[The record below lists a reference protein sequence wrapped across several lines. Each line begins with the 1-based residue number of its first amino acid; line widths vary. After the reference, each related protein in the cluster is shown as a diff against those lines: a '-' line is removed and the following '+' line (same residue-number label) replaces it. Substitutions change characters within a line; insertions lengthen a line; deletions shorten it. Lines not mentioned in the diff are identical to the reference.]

1 MITMNPLLKLAE
13 RGQAV
18 WLDYIRRQLLTS
30 GELARLVR
38 EDGLRGVTSN
48 PTIFEKAISGSTDY
62 DADLRASLARDPRI
76 PVMELYETLAI
87 ADIQMAA
94 DVLRPVFDQTGGGD
108 GYVSLEVSPHLARD
122 QEGTIAEAQRLW
134 RAVSRPNL
142 MIKVPATPAGIPAI
156 EALIAAGININV
168 TLMFSL
174 SHYEAVARA
183 HIRGLSRCRRPEQ
196 VHSVASFFVSR
207 MDTVIDRILEKMG
220 TPEALALLGKVA
232 VANSACVYRR
242 FREIFHGEDFAALR
256 PQGAN
261 VQRPLWAS
269 TGTKN
274 PAYSDVIYI
283 EELVG
288 PETVNTIPP
297 ATMDAF
303 RAHGQ
308 VRGDTIL
315 EGEPDAVF
323 ARLAG
328 LGVDVYAAAE
338 KLQEDGVA
346 AFSASFDQLLA
357 ALEEKRRVIFAAQ
370 ISHQDF
376 SLGSRRRQVEER
388 LTGWQKTGLASR
400 LWRKDPAIWSADP
413 AVPELTDR
421 LGWLALATSVS
432 GEAGELKAFAE
443 EIRGEGFRH
452 VVLLGMGG
460 SSLAPEVFQRTFG
473 NASGYPELVVLDST
487 HPGSVRA
494 VENRIDP
501 QRTLFLVSSK
511 SGTTTEPLSFFHYF
525 WERAGKQ
532 GRRFIAITDPGTPLA
547 HMAQQR
553 GFRRVFEAPADVGGR
568 YSALTVFGLLPAA
581 LIGVDIQRV
590 LDLAWQM
597 TEACAVGSTL
607 SANPGLSLGAALGE
621 LAVAG
626 RDKVTFV
633 SSPSLVSLPDWI
645 EQLIAESTGKDDKG
659 IVPIAGEPLGQPG
672 IYGND
677 RVFVDLCLRG
687 EEDAG
692 VTARI
697 DALQAAG
704 HPVIRIKLE
713 EKAFLG
719 AEFFRWEIATAAAG
733 AVLGVHPFNQPDV
746 QLAKELARKAMQDSG
761 AGAAAADDLIP
772 AAANLA
778 SALKAWLGEARPGD
792 YIALQ
797 AYLAPA
803 LETMVALE
811 NIRFVLRDHLRLA
824 TTVGYGP
831 RFLHSTGQ
839 LHKGG
844 PNTGLFLQ
852 LVDDAS
858 GDLAVPESAYSF
870 GALVR
875 AQATGDA
882 DALRR
887 RGRRLLRLSL
897 GADPA
902 AGLRNLEAVLRHEF
916 GGRKGKANP

>member
-1 MITMNPLLKLAE
+1 
-13 RGQAV
+13 
-18 WLDYIRRQLLTS
+18 
-30 GELARLVR
+30 
-38 EDGLRGVTSN
+38 
-48 PTIFEKAISGSTDY
+48 
-62 DADLRASLARDPRI
+62 
-76 PVMELYETLAI
+76 
-87 ADIQMAA
+87 
-94 DVLRPVFDQTGGGD
+94 
-108 GYVSLEVSPHLARD
+108 
-122 QEGTIAEAQRLW
+122 
-134 RAVSRPNL
+134 
-142 MIKVPATPAGIPAI
+142 
-156 EALIAAGININV
+156 
-168 TLMFSL
+168 
-174 SHYEAVARA
+174 
-183 HIRGLSRCRRPEQ
+183 
-196 VHSVASFFVSR
+196 
-207 MDTVIDRILEKMG
+207 
-220 TPEALALLGKVA
+220 
-232 VANSACVYRR
+232 
-242 FREIFHGEDFAALR
+242 
-256 PQGAN
+256 
-261 VQRPLWAS
+261 
-269 TGTKN
+269 
-274 PAYSDVIYI
+274 
-283 EELVG
+283 
-288 PETVNTIPP
+288 
-297 ATMDAF
+297 
-303 RAHGQ
+303 
-308 VRGDTIL
+308 
-315 EGEPDAVF
+315 
-323 ARLAG
+323 
-328 LGVDVYAAAE
+328 
-338 KLQEDGVA
+338 
-346 AFSASFDQLLA
+346 
-357 ALEEKRRVIFAAQ
+357 
-370 ISHQDF
+370 
-376 SLGSRRRQVEER
+376 
-388 LTGWQKTGLASR
+388 
-400 LWRKDPAIWSADP
+400 
-413 AVPELTDR
+413 
-421 LGWLALATSVS
+421 
-432 GEAGELKAFAE
+432 
-443 EIRGEGFRH
+443 
-452 VVLLGMGG
+452 
-460 SSLAPEVFQRTFG
+460 
-473 NASGYPELVVLDST
+473 
-487 HPGSVRA
+487 